1 MLLADLILIIHFL
14 VVIFIVSLFALIP
27 YGYYRKWTWVS
38 KKKIRYTHLFLM
50 TFVTI
55 ESFVGIICPLT
66 ILENDLRG
74 TITNQTFI
82 SKYLSKIIFFNFPS
96 SVFLALYFTGFLVV
110 VYLSFKYPPKK

>member
-96 SVFLALYFTGFLVV
+96 SVFLALYFTGFLVA

>member
-1 MLLADLILIIHFL
+1 MDL
-14 VVIFIVSLFALIP
+14 
-27 YGYYRKWTWVS
+27 GKQ
-38 KKKIRYTHLFLM
+38 KKIRYTHLFLM